1 MAVLLYYPRVNP
13 PTEILQQALLYWD
26 GIATVVPHD
35 PDDYAAAVQP
45 ELTQLRDRGLYTPL
59 FFMRQVMDVLDGP
72 GRREGLNS
80 RVLLEE
86 IQRMAE
92 GPDRPRLPSP
102 PEAYL
107 YRSKFSEWVE
117 AVLRHYGLAEDTPDD
132 RRYAVP
138 KDVQQMVVGVL
149 AREWGTPLSASYVP
163 YTDRSNAYEWALRAP
178 DEQRLPAFRAELG
191 RLLPVPAPGTSTA
204 DVLVFR
210 ERFKD
215 ERQRLMRAMHR
226 LLSDLRR
233 DYEHPAEV
241 IAELRGEIEAASE
254 DYQAAVSSSR
264 MAWVHRSVT
273 ATVALAAAA
282 ASVVEPQLSWV
293 LGTVGGYTLNVAT
306 REIRPLVDARKK
318 HDFAYLHRVETTFS

>member
-13 PTEILQQALLYWD
+13 PREILHKALLYWD

-45 ELTQLRDRGLYTPL
+45 ELTQLREQGLYTPL
-59 FFMRQVMDVLDGP
+59 FFMRQVMDVLNFPRWDF
-72 GRREGLNS
+72 NS
-80 RVLLEE
+80 QVLLEE

-92 GPDRPRLPSP
+92 SPARPRLPSP

-117 AVLRHYGLAEDTPDD
+117 MVLLQHGLAERIPDD
-132 RRYAVP
+132 SRYAVP
-138 KDVQQMVVGVL
+138 KEVQHLVVSVL
-149 AREWGTPLSASYVP
+149 AREWGTPFPASYVP
-163 YTDRSNAYEWALRAP
+163 YTDRSDAYEWALRAH

-210 ERFKD
+210 ERFND
-215 ERQRLMRAMHR
+215 ERQRLMRALHR
-226 LLSDLRR
+226 LLTDLRR

-241 IAELRGEIEAASE
+241 IAELRREIEAASK

-282 ASVVEPQLSWV
+282 ASAVEPNLTWA
-293 LGTVGGYTLNVAT
+293 LGLVGGYTLNVAT
-306 REIRPLVDARKK
+306 REIRPLKDARKK
-318 HDFAYLHRVETTFS
+318 HDFAYLHRVETAFS

>member
-35 PDDYAAAVQP
+35 PHDYAAAVQP

-138 KDVQQMVVGVL
+138 KEVQQMVVGVL
-149 AREWGTPLSASYVP
+149 AREWGTPCRPPTSPTLTARTHMSG
-163 YTDRSNAYEWALRAP
+163 LFAP
-178 DEQRLPAFRAELG
+178 LTNSGCPPSGQ
-191 RLLPVPAPGTSTA
+191 S
-204 DVLVFR
+204 
-210 ERFKD
+210 
-215 ERQRLMRAMHR
+215 
-226 LLSDLRR
+226 S
-233 DYEHPAEV
+233 
-241 IAELRGEIEAASE
+241 
-254 DYQAAVSSSR
+254 AVSSRSPPPARLPPMSLSSASGSR
-264 MAWVHRSVT
+264 MSGSA
-273 ATVALAAAA
+273 
-282 ASVVEPQLSWV
+282 
-293 LGTVGGYTLNVAT
+293 
-306 REIRPLVDARKK
+306 
-318 HDFAYLHRVETTFS
+318 